1 MTHLAFIYLGY
12 DFYNGSVIAIL
23 KISELYYVHGKCV
36 DLQSFL
42 NNEDIKRAQM

>member
-23 KISELYYVHGKCV
+23 KISELYDVHGKCV
-36 DLQSFL
+36 DLQNF

>member
-23 KISELYYVHGKCV
+23 KISELYDVHGKCV
-36 DLQSFL
+36 DLQSF